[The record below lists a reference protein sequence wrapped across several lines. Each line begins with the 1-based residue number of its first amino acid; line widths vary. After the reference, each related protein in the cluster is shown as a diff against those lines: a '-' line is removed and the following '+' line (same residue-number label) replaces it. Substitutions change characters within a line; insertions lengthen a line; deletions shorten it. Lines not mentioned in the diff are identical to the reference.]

1 LTPDKCKGVA
11 MPADNSGDMLL
22 EMIVSLMA
30 ELHPRAVRHQDITL
44 DSALD
49 RDLGL
54 DSLARMELLSR
65 LEEAFGGHFP
75 EKVMATAETPRDL
88 LRHLGRRLPTPAET
102 ILFKDKMPVE
112 RDTSGRRGVR
122 LSGVRSLL
130 EVLERQVDL
139 HPGKVHITLLA
150 EEGPQ
155 RISYGR
161 LHVESLKAA
170 ARLRAMQLEPG
181 QTVAIM
187 LPTGADYFFC
197 FMGILYCGAIPLP
210 LYPPA
215 RPSQIEEHIRRHRKI
230 MANAEAAILVTVPA
244 VKAVGR
250 LLKSQVPELRKIV
263 TVDDLYAERP
273 EPIAPRQ
280 TLNDTAFLQYTSG
293 STGDPKGVI
302 LSHGNLLTNIDIMG
316 RVCRVTPADVFVSW
330 LPLYHDMGLIGAWF
344 GSLCHGCRLVVM
356 SPLSFLARPQ
366 RWLQAI
372 HQYAGTISASPNFG
386 YEICA
391 TRLRDSDLEG
401 LDLHTWR
408 LALNGAE
415 TVVPDTLRRFIRRF
429 QPYGFDA
436 KALTPVYGL
445 AETTLGLGFPELG
458 RGIRID
464 RIRRDT
470 FTATGKADAAG
481 AEGPEAL
488 EFVGC
493 GKPLP
498 GHQIRIVD
506 SRGRELPEREEGQL
520 QFTGP
525 SSSSGYYRNP
535 EQTRKLFDGKWLNT
549 GDLAYIAAG
558 EVYLTGRKKD
568 VIIRGGRNI
577 YPHELEEVVG
587 NIEGIRKGCTAAFA
601 AHQRDGPSE
610 RLVVLTES
618 RMTGDKDLARL
629 QKEIKA
635 VTVDL
640 LGLAP
645 DDIVI
650 GAPGTVLKTSSGKIR
665 RSACRQLYESGHLG
679 AKRAAVWLQ
688 LVKMGV
694 AGVRPTLRR
703 TIRNVAALLYA
714 GYVWL
719 VVALFIIP
727 VWCAV
732 MVSPAG
738 ERCWRLVA
746 AAVRTICWLSGIRVR
761 THGAE
766 NLPAHEP
773 YILVANHMS
782 YIDSILLTAV
792 LPEPCN
798 FVAKAELVRNPLL
811 YPALRKIEI
820 FPVHRFDAEQ
830 GVADARKISAGTRR
844 GARPLFFAEGTLQR
858 MPGLLPFQMGA
869 FVLASEEQLPVVP
882 VTIQGTRNILR
893 GGSWFPRRGRVRV
906 DIGRV
911 CRPGEPGWQGAIEL
925 RDRVRQT
932 ILARL
937 GEPDLAGEFTSL
949 RQMDIA
955 LPGKPSG

>member
-1 LTPDKCKGVA
+1 
-11 MPADNSGDMLL
+11 MPASNSDDMLL

-30 ELHPRAVRHQDITL
+30 ELHPDAAKHQDITL

-65 LEEAFGGHFP
+65 LEKEFGGHFP
-75 EKVMATAETPRDL
+75 EKVMTSAETPRDL
-88 LRHLGRRLPTPAET
+88 LRHLDHRSPIPGEKIPLTGKEPG
-102 ILFKDKMPVE
+102 D
-112 RDTSGRRGVR
+112 RDTSERNGVR

-130 EVLERQVDL
+130 EVLERQIEL
-139 HPGKVHITLLA
+139 HPEEEHITLL
-150 EEGPQ
+150 EEGGQ
-155 RISYGR
+155 RRISYGT
-161 LHVESLKAA
+161 LHEESLKAA
-170 ARLRAMQLEPG
+170 ARLREMQLEPG

-197 FMGILYCGAIPLP
+197 FLGILYCGAIPVP

-230 MANAEAAILVTVPA
+230 IANAQADILVTVSE

-263 TVDDLYAERP
+263 TVDDLYTERP
-273 EPIAPRQ
+273 EPIAPQ
-280 TLNDTAFLQYTSG
+280 HNLSDTAFLQYTSG

-302 LSHGNLLTNIDIMG
+302 LSHGNLLTNIEIMG
-316 RVCRVTPADVFVSW
+316 RVLQVKPADVFVSW

-356 SPLSFLARPQ
+356 SPLSFLARPR

-372 HQYAGTISASPNFG
+372 SHYSGTISASPNFG

-391 TRLRDSDLEG
+391 TRLSDVDLEG

-415 TVVPDTLRRFIRRF
+415 PVVPDTLRRFARRF
-429 QPYGFDA
+429 QPYGFDE
-436 KALTPVYGL
+436 KALAPVYGL
-445 AETTLGLGFPELG
+445 AETTLGLAFPEPG
-458 RGIRID
+458 SRVRID

-470 FTATGKADAAG
+470 LASTGKADVAG
-481 AEGPEAL
+481 EEDPGAL

-506 SRGRELPEREEGQL
+506 PRGRELPEREEGQL

-535 EQTRKLFDGKWLNT
+535 EQTRMLFDGKWLNT

-558 EVYLTGRKKD
+558 EIYLTGRQKD

-587 NIEGIRKGCTAAFA
+587 NIDGIRKGCTAAFA
-601 AHQRDGPSE
+601 AHQRDGSSE

-618 RMTGDKDLARL
+618 RRTGGEEHARL
-629 QKEIKA
+629 QNKIKA

-645 DDIVI
+645 DDIII

-679 AKRAAVWLQ
+679 AKKAAVWLQ
-688 LVKMGV
+688 LAKMGM
-694 AGVRPTLRR
+694 AGVRPMVRR
-703 TIRNVAALLYA
+703 TIRNFAALLYA
-714 GYVWL
+714 GYCWL
-719 VVALFIIP
+719 VVALFVTA
-727 VWCAV
+727 VWSAL
-732 MVSPAG
+732 MVLPAG
-738 ERCWRLVA
+738 EHCWRLVA
-746 AAVRTICWLSGIRVR
+746 AAVRTICWLTGIRVT
-761 THGAE
+761 THGME
-766 NLPAHEP
+766 NIPANEP
-773 YILVANHMS
+773 YLLVANHMS
-782 YIDSILLTAV
+782 YIDSILLTSV
-792 LPEPCN
+792 LPEQCN
-798 FVAKAELVRNPLL
+798 FVAKAELAHNPLL
-811 YPALRKIEI
+811 YQALKKIGI
-820 FPVHRFDAEQ
+820 FLVDRFDAEQ
-830 GVADARKISAGTRR
+830 GVEDARKISEGIRS

-882 VTIQGTRNILR
+882 ITIQGTRNILR
-893 GGSWFPRRGRVRV
+893 GGSWFPRRGRVQVR
-906 DIGRV
+906 IGRV
-911 CRPGEPGWQGAIEL
+911 CRPGKRGWQGAIEL
-925 RDRVRQT
+925 RDRIRQR

-937 GEPDLAGEFTSL
+937 GEPDLSGEFTSL

-955 LPGKPSG
+955 QENKPSE